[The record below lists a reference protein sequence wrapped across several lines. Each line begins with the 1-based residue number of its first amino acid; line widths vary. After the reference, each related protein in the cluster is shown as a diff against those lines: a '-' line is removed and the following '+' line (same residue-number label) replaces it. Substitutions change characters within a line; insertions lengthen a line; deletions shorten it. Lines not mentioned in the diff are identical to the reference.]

1 MYYFAI
7 LTSDYCKSAEM
18 SMISLFKYNDITLH
32 IFVVDSG
39 YKEVLEYY
47 RDKPYRDHLDII
59 NIYDEEHYTKIFSY
73 PHNPFLFDSYSAH
86 LTLWMFR
93 ILDYIPED
101 VVYRI
106 DLDILYLN
114 GISLLG
120 KYDNT
125 MVGITE
131 TMNNRELI
139 RKVVPNEHSTTFQI
153 NVGLCKMVKSKF
165 NLSNSF
171 EEEMIKRLDAD
182 AINYLIPEQDIL
194 NEITFDKYNYN
205 DTIMVTNYNDVLDL
219 DESKDILGF
228 HFNGTYAKPWKLYDV
243 TKLHT
248 NNFNYV
254 ASIQLCYEVTKHI
267 DFFRSTVLLN
277 YKLTQNVYRNAK
289 TPRQLKTVRIGSRM
303 IERVKSWTS

>member
-1 MYYFAI
+1 
-7 LTSDYCKSAEM
+7 
-18 SMISLFKYNDITLH
+18 
-32 IFVVDSG
+32 
-39 YKEVLEYY
+39 
-47 RDKPYRDHLDII
+47 
-59 NIYDEEHYTKIFSY
+59 
-73 PHNPFLFDSYSAH
+73 
-86 LTLWMFR
+86 
-93 ILDYIPED
+93 
-101 VVYRI
+101 
-106 DLDILYLN
+106 
-114 GISLLG
+114 
-120 KYDNT
+120 
-125 MVGITE
+125 
-131 TMNNRELI
+131 
-139 RKVVPNEHSTTFQI
+139 
-153 NVGLCKMVKSKF
+153 MVKSKF

-228 HFNGTYAKPWKLYDV
+228 HFNGTYAKPWKLYDIAR
-243 TKLHT
+243 LQT

-289 TPRQLKTVRIGSRM
+289 TPRQLKTVRIVSRM